1 MIDYRKLCA
10 ELADALEAWLQAIH
24 LGGYPPQ
31 DGADADLITRA
42 RAALAQRG
50 AAGRSVWTEG
60 ICEDGAAILKD
71 GVMQPIEDV
80 ITALNAAELA
90 QPAPEE
96 PTDEELYDLAAEYDG
111 EPIQSMR
118 AALTSWGRP
127 TITPIPVSE
136 RPWEREG
143 FCDAEGRCWMHGKA
157 EDDWRLISPKLSYC
171 FSHCLPHWALPLP
184 ATDG

>member
-1 MIDYRKLCA
+1 MPFPMIDYRKLCA

-42 RAALAQRG
+42 RIA
-50 AAGRSVWTEG
+50 
-60 ICEDGAAILKD
+60 
-71 GVMQPIEDV
+71 
-80 ITALNAAELA
+80 LA

-118 AALTSWGRP
+118 AALTSWGN
-127 TITPIPVSE
+127 ITPIPIPVSE
-136 RPWEREG
+136 RLPGPEDL
-143 FCDAEGRCWMHGKA
+143 DAEGRCWFSSRLNADGRWNL
-157 EDDWRLISPKLSYC
+157 EDRTSGLSSRWY
-171 FSHCLPHWALPLP
+171 SHWLPHWALPLP
-184 ATDG
+184 AVDPGP